1 MKFAFHALDTPLDNM
16 VIFKPH
22 ERDKYLCSSIC
33 VLPKL
38 MIVDDR
44 YALFGSA
51 NINDR
56 SLNGEGD
63 SEIALLVADQ
73 KNSTADLCGDGVQRP
88 VRDFARK
95 LRMDIWR
102 KLFGIGLKPSA
113 VGGVKPAD
121 HLLSAID
128 KPACPA
134 SWRAIQKQA
143 EENAAAY
150 EAVFDY
156 IPRSWTTTGSNNSK
170 HTSSII
176 PNWDREII
184 SPVTKEKGAPKS
196 SLPFSDAFW
205 KSKRFELTHL
215 NSLLKIRGFIAA
227 LPIQWS
233 RGENNHFPYP
243 TSLVAQNEEG
253 KERLS

>member
-1 MKFAFHALDTPLDNM
+1 
-16 VIFKPH
+16 
-22 ERDKYLCSSIC
+22 
-33 VLPKL
+33 
-38 MIVDDR
+38 
-44 YALFGSA
+44 
-51 NINDR
+51 
-56 SLNGEGD
+56 
-63 SEIALLVADQ
+63 
-73 KNSTADLCGDGVQRP
+73 
-88 VRDFARK
+88 
-95 LRMDIWR
+95 
-102 KLFGIGLKPSA
+102 GLKPSA

-184 SPVTKEKGAPKS
+184 SPVTK
-196 SLPFSDAFW
+196 
-205 KSKRFELTHL
+205 
-215 NSLLKIRGFIAA
+215 
-227 LPIQWS
+227 
-233 RGENNHFPYP
+233 
-243 TSLVAQNEEG
+243 
-253 KERLS
+253 

>member
-1 MKFAFHALDTPLDNM
+1 MKFVFHALDTPLDNM
-16 VIFKPH
+16 VMFKPH
-22 ERDKYLCSSIC
+22 EQENYLCLPLC

-73 KNSTADLCGDGVQRP
+73 KNSTADLCSDGVQRP

-121 HLLSAID
+121 HLLPEID
-128 KPACPA
+128 KPACPR
-134 SWRAIQKQA
+134 SWRAVQKQA

-156 IPRSWTTTGSNNSK
+156 IPWSWRYSAAGQAAVSYKTIDAALKYWISK
-170 HTSSII
+170 SYIKININRHTDSGFSK
-176 PNWDREII
+176 E
-184 SPVTKEKGAPKS
+184 SCVLVTKAVNGGN
-196 SLPFSDAFW
+196 
-205 KSKRFELTHL
+205 THL
-215 NSLLKIRGFIAA
+215 AIRFAYLSYLEQLLGDYK
-227 LPIQWS
+227 QTK
-233 RGENNHFPYP
+233 N
-243 TSLVAQNEEG
+243 TKVQAQRRD
-253 KERLS
+253 KE